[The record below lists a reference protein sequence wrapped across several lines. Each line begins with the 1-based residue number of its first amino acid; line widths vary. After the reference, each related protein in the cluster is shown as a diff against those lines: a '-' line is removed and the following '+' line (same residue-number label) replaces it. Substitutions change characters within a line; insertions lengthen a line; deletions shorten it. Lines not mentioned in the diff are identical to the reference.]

1 MTFRVSIGCS
11 FSGKAT
17 FVIVPAA
24 GRDELLMYN
33 KETQMRDLSLI
44 AEDYFGYMGR
54 HFPQQCASDE
64 FYFFPRSETAIR
76 YLDTL
81 DDLEPGTIQDR
92 VQYVQN
98 LLREVSSKDS
108 ENLEQEIDLVLLKQ
122 SMGSFVL
129 EFGEAEVWRCD
140 PTLYVKIPLF
150 ATGRVLSE
158 EGKPPAE
165 VKADLLTLFIQIP
178 PFLSQA
184 VKNLSK
190 PPEISVEVALNMAR
204 DALHFYDQSIPPFIL
219 EKVGDD
225 KEVLERSKAV
235 SEAWKIYMKGLEDL
249 SSRQSFAVGEDGL
262 KQILD
267 TCLCYPKSPDEIL
280 ETAKEA
286 SHKTEEKL
294 RALSKRIDSRK
305 GWDVLVYEKRPSI
318 TSSSEFMALY
328 ENQVKDLRRFFYA
341 QEIFSFPHGEDV
353 TVLQTPAYL
362 QSLRATASYSA
373 PLTGNRKG
381 KGIFYL
387 TPGKEDLAK
396 ISAHCPYLSAH
407 ETYPG
412 HHILDHLRIHHHNPI
427 RRQVESPLFYEGWA
441 CYAEQLLDELGYV
454 RDLRQQLI
462 GLKRQ
467 LWRNLRAELDI
478 KLQTGRISLDQAA
491 REIEDLG
498 FSRQRAER
506 QIRRFALTPGYQLC
520 YFMGNH
526 EIVRLREQFSSR
538 LGQKAFHDT
547 LLGGGE
553 IPFHLVE
560 KKLTAL

>member
-1 MTFRVSIGCS
+1 
-11 FSGKAT
+11 
-17 FVIVPAA
+17 
-24 GRDELLMYN
+24 
-33 KETQMRDLSLI
+33 MRDLSLI
-44 AEDYFGYMGR
+44 AEDYFGYMGK

-64 FYFFPRSETAIR
+64 FYFFPRSETAIQH
-76 YLDTL
+76 LDTL
-81 DDLEPGTIQDR
+81 DDLTSEKIQDH
-92 VQYVQN
+92 VQFVQN
-98 LLREVSSKDS
+98 LLSEISPKAS
-108 ENLEQEIDLVLLKQ
+108 ENLEEEIDLVLLRQ

-129 EFGEAEVWRCD
+129 EFGETEVWRRD

-150 ATGRVLSE
+150 ATGRVLSQ
-158 EGKPPAE
+158 EGKTPAE
-165 VKADLLTLFIQIP
+165 VKADLLTLFTQIP

-184 VKNLSK
+184 VKNLSA
-190 PPEISVEVALNMAR
+190 PSEISVEVALNMAR
-204 DALHFYDQSIPPFIL
+204 DALYFYEHSIPPFTR

-225 KEVLERSKAV
+225 EEVLEKCKMV
-235 SEAWKIYMKGLEDL
+235 SEAWEIYMKDL
-249 SSRQSFAVGEDGL
+249 QDLPSRQSFAAGEDGL
-262 KQILD
+262 EEILD

-280 ETAKEA
+280 ETAKQA
-286 SHKTEEKL
+286 SHETHEKL
-294 RALSKRIDSRK
+294 RALSNKIDSRK
-305 GWDVLVYEKRPSI
+305 PWDVLVYEQRPNI

-328 ENQVKDLRRFFYA
+328 ERQVEDLRRFFYA
-341 QEIFSFPHGEDV
+341 QEIISFPRGEDV

-373 PLTGNRKG
+373 PLTGNRKSN
-381 KGIFYL
+381 GIFYL

-412 HHILDHLRIHHHNPI
+412 HHILDHVRIHHPNPI
-427 RRQVESPLFYEGWA
+427 RRQFESPLFYEGWA

-478 KLQTGRISLDQAA
+478 KLQTGRISLEQAA
-491 REIEDLG
+491 REIEDVG
-498 FSRQRAER
+498 FSRHRAER

-526 EIVRLREQFSSR
+526 EIIRLREQFSSR
-538 LGQKAFHDT
+538 LSLKDFHDT
-547 LLGGGE
+547 LLGVGE

-560 KKLTAL
+560 KKLKEKVNETG

>member
-1 MTFRVSIGCS
+1 MH
-11 FSGKAT
+11 K
-17 FVIVPAA
+17 
-24 GRDELLMYN
+24 
-33 KETQMRDLSLI
+33 KEIQMRDVSLI

-64 FYFFPRSETAIR
+64 FYFFPRSETAIQ

-81 DDLEPGTIQDR
+81 DHLEPGTIQGC
-92 VQYVQN
+92 VQYIQN
-98 LLREVSSKDS
+98 LLREVSSKES
-108 ENLEQEIDLVLLKQ
+108 ENLEEEIDLVLLKQ

-165 VKADLLTLFIQIP
+165 VKADLLTLFTRIP
-178 PFLSQA
+178 PFLDQA
-184 VKNLSK
+184 LKNLST
-190 PPEISVEVALNMAR
+190 PAEISVEVALNMAR

-235 SEAWKIYMKGLEDL
+235 SEAWKIYMKGLADL

-286 SHKTEEKL
+286 CHKTEEKL

>member
-1 MTFRVSIGCS
+1 METAASEKKSLHAIAREYFA
-11 FSGKAT
+11 FMGK
-17 FVIVPAA
+17 
-24 GRDELLMYN
+24 
-33 KETQMRDLSLI
+33 
-44 AEDYFGYMGR
+44 

-64 FYFFPRSETAIR
+64 FYFFPRSETAIQ

-81 DDLEPGTIQDR
+81 DDLKPGTIQGH
-92 VQYVQN
+92 VQYVHK
-98 LLREVSSKDS
+98 LLRKVTSKES
-108 ENLEQEIDLVLLKQ
+108 EDLEEEIDLVLLKQ

-129 EFGEAEVWRCD
+129 EFGEAAVWQSD

-150 ATGRVLSE
+150 ATGRVLSQ
-158 EGKPPAE
+158 EGKTPAE
-165 VKADLLTLFIQIP
+165 VKADLLTLFTQIP
-178 PFLSQA
+178 PFLSQGL
-184 VKNLSK
+184 KNLSA

-204 DALHFYDQSIPPFIL
+204 DALHFYDHSIPPFIR
-219 EKVGDD
+219 EKVGKDEELLM
-225 KEVLERSKAV
+225 KSKAV
-235 SEAWKIYMKGLEDL
+235 SEAWEIYMKDLQDL
-249 SSRQSFAVGEDGL
+249 SCGQSFAVGEDGL
-262 KQILD
+262 REILD

-280 ETAKEA
+280 ETAKDA
-286 SHKTEEKL
+286 SHETHEKL
-294 RALSKRIDSRK
+294 RALSKKIDSRK
-305 GWDVLVYEKRPSI
+305 RWDELVYEKRPSI

-341 QEIFSFPHGEDV
+341 QEIISFPHGEDV
-353 TVLQTPAYL
+353 TVLQTPTYL

-373 PLTGNRKG
+373 PLTGNMKSN
-381 KGIFYL
+381 GIFYL

-412 HHILDHLRIHHHNPI
+412 HHILDHLRIHHPNPI

-478 KLQTGRISLDQAA
+478 KLQTGRISLDRAA

-560 KKLTAL
+560 KRLKEKMNETG

>member
-1 MTFRVSIGCS
+1 MQ
-11 FSGKAT
+11 
-17 FVIVPAA
+17 
-24 GRDELLMYN
+24 N
-33 KETQMRDLSLI
+33 KEIQMRDLSRI
-44 AEDYFGYMGR
+44 AEDYFGYMGK

-64 FYFFPRSETAIR
+64 FYFFPRSETAMQH
-76 YLDTL
+76 LDTL
-81 DDLEPGTIQDR
+81 DDLTSEKIQDH

-98 LLREVSSKDS
+98 LLSEVSPKAS
-108 ENLEQEIDLVLLKQ
+108 ENLDEEIDLVLLRQ

-129 EFGEAEVWRCD
+129 EFGLTAVWQSD

-150 ATGRVLSE
+150 ATGRVLSQE
-158 EGKPPAE
+158 SRTPSQ
-165 VKADLLTLFIQIP
+165 VKADLSTLFTQIP
-178 PFLSQA
+178 PFLSQG
-184 VKNLSK
+184 VKNLSA

-204 DALHFYDQSIPPFIL
+204 DALHFYDLSIPSFIR
-219 EKVGDD
+219 EKVGEDEALLM
-225 KEVLERSKAV
+225 KSKAV
-235 SEAWKIYMKGLEDL
+235 SEAWEIYMKDLQEL

-262 KQILD
+262 KEILD

-280 ETAKEA
+280 ETAKAA
-286 SHKTEEKL
+286 SHETHGKL
-294 RALSKRIDSRK
+294 RALSNKIDSRK
-305 GWDVLVYEKRPSI
+305 RWDVLVYAQRPPI

-328 ENQVKDLRRFFYA
+328 ENQVEDLRRFFYA
-341 QEIFSFPHGEDV
+341 QEIISFPRGENV
-353 TVLQTPAYL
+353 TVLETPAYL

-373 PLTGNRKG
+373 PLTGNRKSN
-381 KGIFYL
+381 GIFYL

-412 HHILDHLRIHHHNPI
+412 HHILDHVRIHHPNPI
-427 RRQVESPLFYEGWA
+427 RRQIESPLFYEGWA

-478 KLQTGRISLDQAA
+478 KLQTGRISLKQAT

-526 EIVRLREQFSSR
+526 EIVSLREQFSSK
-538 LGQKAFHDT
+538 LSQKAFHDI

-560 KKLTAL
+560 KGLKEKMNETG

>member
-1 MTFRVSIGCS
+1 
-11 FSGKAT
+11 
-17 FVIVPAA
+17 
-24 GRDELLMYN
+24 
-33 KETQMRDLSLI
+33 MRDLSRI
-44 AEDYFGYMGR
+44 AEDYFAYMGK

-64 FYFFPRSETAIR
+64 FYFFPRSETAIQ

-81 DDLEPGTIQDR
+81 DDFAPERIQDG
-92 VQYVQN
+92 VQYVQK
-98 LLREVSSKDS
+98 LLREAPSKESKD
-108 ENLEQEIDLVLLKQ
+108 LEEEIDLVLLKQ
-122 SMGSFVL
+122 SMGSFLL
-129 EFGEAEVWRCD
+129 EFGEAEVWRRD

-150 ATGRVLSE
+150 ATGRVLSQE
-158 EGKPPAE
+158 SRMPAQ
-165 VKADLLTLFIQIP
+165 VKADLLMLFTQIP

-184 VKNLSK
+184 VKNLSA
-190 PPEISVEVALNMAR
+190 PSEISVAVALDMAR
-204 DALHFYDQSIPPFIL
+204 DALRFYNYSMRSFIG

-225 KEVLERSKAV
+225 EEVLELSKAV
-235 SEAWKIYMKGLEDL
+235 SEAWKIYVKDLKGL
-249 SSRQSFAVGEDGL
+249 SFSPCFAVGEDGL
-262 KQILD
+262 RAILD

-280 ETAKEA
+280 ETAKNA
-286 SHKTEEKL
+286 SHKTYEKL
-294 RALSKRIDSRK
+294 RALSKKIDRCK
-305 GWDVLVYEKRPSI
+305 GWEVLIYERRPSI

-341 QEIFSFPHGEDV
+341 EEIISFPRGESV
-353 TVLQTPAYL
+353 TVLQTPSYL
-362 QSLRATASYSA
+362 QSLRATASYRA
-373 PLTGNRKG
+373 PLTGNRKSH
-381 KGIFYL
+381 GIFYL
-387 TPGKEDLAK
+387 TPGEEDLAK

-412 HHILDHLRIHHHNPI
+412 HHILDHLRIHHPDPI

-491 REIEDLG
+491 VEIEDLG

-538 LGQKAFHDT
+538 LGLKRFHDT

-560 KKLTAL
+560 KRLTEKMNETG

>member
-1 MTFRVSIGCS
+1 
-11 FSGKAT
+11 
-17 FVIVPAA
+17 
-24 GRDELLMYN
+24 
-33 KETQMRDLSLI
+33 
-44 AEDYFGYMGR
+44 
-54 HFPQQCASDE
+54 
-64 FYFFPRSETAIR
+64 
-76 YLDTL
+76 
-81 DDLEPGTIQDR
+81 
-92 VQYVQN
+92 
-98 LLREVSSKDS
+98 
-108 ENLEQEIDLVLLKQ
+108 
-122 SMGSFVL
+122 
-129 EFGEAEVWRCD
+129 
-140 PTLYVKIPLF
+140 
-150 ATGRVLSE
+150 
-158 EGKPPAE
+158 
-165 VKADLLTLFIQIP
+165 
-178 PFLSQA
+178 
-184 VKNLSK
+184 
-190 PPEISVEVALNMAR
+190 
-204 DALHFYDQSIPPFIL
+204 
-219 EKVGDD
+219 
-225 KEVLERSKAV
+225 
-235 SEAWKIYMKGLEDL
+235 
-249 SSRQSFAVGEDGL
+249 
-262 KQILD
+262 
-267 TCLCYPKSPDEIL
+267 
-280 ETAKEA
+280 
-286 SHKTEEKL
+286 
-294 RALSKRIDSRK
+294 LSKRIDSRK

>member
-1 MTFRVSIGCS
+1 MEN
-11 FSGKAT
+11 KASEKKSLHA
-17 FVIVPAA
+17 I
-24 GRDELLMYN
+24 GRD
-33 KETQMRDLSLI
+33 
-44 AEDYFGYMGR
+44 YFAYMGK
-54 HFPQQCASDE
+54 HFPQQSASDE
-64 FYFFPRSETAIR
+64 FYFFPRSETAIQ

-81 DDLEPGTIQDR
+81 DDLTPERIQDH
-92 VQYVQN
+92 VQYVQTV
-98 LLREVSSKDS
+98 LREVSSKESKD
-108 ENLEQEIDLVLLKQ
+108 LEEEIDLVLLEQ
-122 SMGSFVL
+122 SMGSFLL
-129 EFGEAEVWRCD
+129 EFGEAEVWRRD

-150 ATGRVLSE
+150 ATGRILSQE
-158 EGKPPAE
+158 SRTPGQ
-165 VKADLLTLFIQIP
+165 VKADLLTLFTQIP

-184 VKNLSK
+184 VKNLSA

-204 DALHFYDQSIPPFIL
+204 DALHFYDHSIPPFIG
-219 EKVGDD
+219 EKVGEDEELRE
-225 KEVLERSKAV
+225 KSRTV
-235 SEAWKIYMKGLEDL
+235 SEAWRIYMKDLQGL
-249 SSRQSFAVGEDGL
+249 SFRQSFAVGEDGL
-262 KQILD
+262 TQILD

-280 ETAKEA
+280 DTAKDACRET
-286 SHKTEEKL
+286 HEKL
-294 RALSKRIDSRK
+294 RALSKKIDSRK
-305 GWDVLVYEKRPSI
+305 SWDLLVYEKRPSI

-341 QEIFSFPHGEDV
+341 QEIISFPRGEDV
-353 TVLQTPAYL
+353 AVLQTPAYL

-373 PLTGNRKG
+373 PLTGNRKSH
-381 KGIFYL
+381 GIFYL

-412 HHILDHLRIHHHNPI
+412 HHILDHLRIHHPNPI

-454 RDLRQQLI
+454 KDLRQQLI

-491 REIEDLG
+491 REIEKLG

-526 EIVRLREQFSSR
+526 EIIRLREQFSSR
-538 LGQKAFHDT
+538 LSLNAFHDT

-560 KKLTAL
+560 KRLKEKMNETG

>member
-1 MTFRVSIGCS
+1 MEN
-11 FSGKAT
+11 KANEKKSLHA
-17 FVIVPAA
+17 I
-24 GRDELLMYN
+24 GRD
-33 KETQMRDLSLI
+33 
-44 AEDYFGYMGR
+44 YFAYMGKY
-54 HFPQQCASDE
+54 FPQQCASDE
-64 FYFFPRSETAIR
+64 FYFFPRSETAIQ

-81 DDLEPGTIQDR
+81 DDLTPERIEDH
-92 VQYVQN
+92 VQYVQA
-98 LLREVSSKDS
+98 LLREVSSKESKD
-108 ENLEQEIDLVLLKQ
+108 LEEEIDLVLLKQ

-129 EFGEAEVWRCD
+129 EFGEAGVWRRD
-140 PTLYVKIPLF
+140 PTLYAKIPLF
-150 ATGRVLSE
+150 AAGRVLSQE
-158 EGKPPAE
+158 SKMPAE
-165 VKADLLTLFIQIP
+165 LRAALLTLFTQIP

-184 VKNLSK
+184 VKNLSA

-204 DALHFYDQSIPPFIL
+204 DALHFYDHSIPPFIR
-219 EKVGDD
+219 EKVGEDEELLQ
-225 KEVLERSKAV
+225 KSKAV
-235 SEAWKIYMKGLEDL
+235 SEAWKIYMKDLQGL
-249 SSRQSFAVGEDGL
+249 SFTQSFAVGEDGL
-262 KQILD
+262 REILD

-280 ETAKEA
+280 ETAKDAFHET
-286 SHKTEEKL
+286 HEKL
-294 RALSKRIDSRK
+294 HTLSKKIDRRK
-305 GWDVLVYEKRPSI
+305 RWDVLVYEEGPSI

-341 QEIFSFPHGEDV
+341 QEIISFPHGEEV
-353 TVLQTPAYL
+353 TVLQTPVYL

-373 PLTGNRKG
+373 PLTGNRKSH
-381 KGIFYL
+381 GIFYL

-412 HHILDHLRIHHHNPI
+412 HHILDHLRIHHPNPI

-491 REIEDLG
+491 KEIEDLG

-526 EIVRLREQFSSR
+526 EIIRLREQFCSKLS
-538 LGQKAFHDT
+538 QKAFHDT

-560 KKLTAL
+560 LRLKEKMNETG

>member
-1 MTFRVSIGCS
+1 
-11 FSGKAT
+11 
-17 FVIVPAA
+17 
-24 GRDELLMYN
+24 
-33 KETQMRDLSLI
+33 
-44 AEDYFGYMGR
+44 
-54 HFPQQCASDE
+54 
-64 FYFFPRSETAIR
+64 
-76 YLDTL
+76 
-81 DDLEPGTIQDR
+81 
-92 VQYVQN
+92 
-98 LLREVSSKDS
+98 
-108 ENLEQEIDLVLLKQ
+108 
-122 SMGSFVL
+122 
-129 EFGEAEVWRCD
+129 
-140 PTLYVKIPLF
+140 
-150 ATGRVLSE
+150 
-158 EGKPPAE
+158 
-165 VKADLLTLFIQIP
+165 
-178 PFLSQA
+178 
-184 VKNLSK
+184 
-190 PPEISVEVALNMAR
+190 
-204 DALHFYDQSIPPFIL
+204 
-219 EKVGDD
+219 
-225 KEVLERSKAV
+225 
-235 SEAWKIYMKGLEDL
+235 
-249 SSRQSFAVGEDGL
+249 
-262 KQILD
+262 
-267 TCLCYPKSPDEIL
+267 CYPKSPDEIL

-286 SHKTEEKL
+286 SHKTHEKL

-341 QEIFSFPHGEDV
+341 QEIISFPHGEDV

-373 PLTGNRKG
+373 PLTGNRKSN
-381 KGIFYL
+381 GIFYL

-538 LGQKAFHDT
+538 LGQRAFHDT

-553 IPFHLVE
+553 IPFHLAELRLKE
-560 KKLTAL
+560 KMNETG

>member
-1 MTFRVSIGCS
+1 MQ
-11 FSGKAT
+11 
-17 FVIVPAA
+17 
-24 GRDELLMYN
+24 N
-33 KETQMRDLSLI
+33 KEIQMRDLSLI
-44 AEDYFGYMGR
+44 AKDYFGYMGK

-64 FYFFPRSETAIR
+64 FYFFPRSETAIQH
-76 YLDTL
+76 LDTL
-81 DDLEPGTIQDR
+81 DDLKPGTIQDR
-92 VQYVQN
+92 VQYIQN
-98 LLREVSSKDS
+98 LFKEVSSKES
-108 ENLEQEIDLVLLKQ
+108 EKLEEEIDLVLLKQ

-129 EFGEAEVWRCD
+129 EFGEVEVWRRD

-150 ATGRVLSE
+150 ATGRVLSQ
-158 EGKPPAE
+158 EGKTPAE
-165 VKADLLTLFIQIP
+165 VKADLLTLFTQIP
-178 PFLSQA
+178 PFLSQGL
-184 VKNLSK
+184 KNLSA

-204 DALHFYDQSIPPFIL
+204 DALNFYDHSIPPFIR
-219 EKVGDD
+219 EKVEKDEELLM
-225 KEVLERSKAV
+225 KSKAV
-235 SEAWKIYMKGLEDL
+235 SEAWKIYMKDLQDL
-249 SSRQSFAVGEDGL
+249 SYGQSFAVGEDGL
-262 KQILD
+262 REILD

-286 SHKTEEKL
+286 SHETYEKL
-294 RALSKRIDSRK
+294 RALSKKIDSRK
-305 GWDVLVYEKRPSI
+305 GWDELVYEKRPPI

-341 QEIFSFPHGEDV
+341 QEIISFPHGEDV

-373 PLTGNRKG
+373 PLTGNRKSH
-381 KGIFYL
+381 GIFYL

-412 HHILDHLRIHHHNPI
+412 HHILDHLRIHHPNPI

-454 RDLRQQLI
+454 LDLRQQLI

-553 IPFHLVE
+553 IPFYLVE
-560 KKLTAL
+560 LRLKEKMNETG